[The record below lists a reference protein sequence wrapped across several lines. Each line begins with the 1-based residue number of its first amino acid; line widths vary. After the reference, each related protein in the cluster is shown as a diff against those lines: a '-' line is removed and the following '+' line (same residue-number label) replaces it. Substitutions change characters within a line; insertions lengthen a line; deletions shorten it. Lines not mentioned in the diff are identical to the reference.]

1 LLQPKTYKCEDPVQ
15 RPDAA
20 NIDAFSAHPFFRR
33 IGTIWFLMAFV
44 GLAVVAMATPSL
56 AQDGGELFGCGGC
69 AGCHGNLAQGGDDGA
84 EEPGPDLRS
93 SRLDRDLILETL
105 SCGRPGTAM
114 PFNLTGAYT
123 EIECYGIPVGEVPPE
138 TNGGGG
144 FTAAELEVLATF
156 LMDHVV
162 GVRRVTRQNCALFF
176 GGNENARACLAF

>member
-1 LLQPKTYKCEDPVQ
+1 MQHSDPI
-15 RPDAA
+15 
-20 NIDAFSAHPFFRR
+20 NIDGFSELPVIRR
-33 IGTIWFLMAFV
+33 IGAFGFILAFV
-44 GLAVVAMATPSL
+44 GLAIVAMAAPTL
-56 AQDGGELFGCGGC
+56 AQDGGELFGRGGC

-93 SRLDRDLILETL
+93 SRLDRDLILETIA
-105 SCGRPGTAM
+105 CGRPGTAM

-144 FTAAELEVLATF
+144 FNAEELEILATF
-156 LMDHVV
+156 LMENVV
-162 GVRRVTRQNCALFF
+162 GVRRITRQNCALFF